1 MRSPLL
7 ASKTSVRGKLAI
19 RRLMKMNFIPSLR
32 VRKPAS
38 WKCRRFQIGT
48 GSKAAGESH
57 STLTARAASS
67 TTIVSE
73 ISDCSIMRPFAQR
86 ATGAVSVGEKAVLVL
101 NATNR

>member
-1 MRSPLL
+1 LL
-7 ASKTSVRGKLAI
+7 ASKTSVRGKPAI

-32 VRKPAS
+32 VRNPHPGSAGDFKS
-38 WKCRRFQIGT
+38 ET

-101 NATNR
+101 KATNR